1 MAIEVI
7 WDNEKKTVLRSIYGE
22 TWTWDDWAEADR
34 TTRQMLA
41 TVAHPVDFIEDAR
54 HTTIPANTLSQ
65 LPEIA
70 RHSPGLTSSQV
81 RKVVVVGTA
90 AYLHVVVGVF
100 KRVYPQTAQ
109 HVFVAETL
117 EEAYNILA
125 SSNGHRA

>member
-22 TWTWDDWAEADR
+22 TWTWADWAEADR
-34 TTRQMLA
+34 TTHKMLA
-41 TVAHPVDFIEDAR
+41 TVDHTVDFIEDAR

-70 RHSPGLTSSQV
+70 RHSPGLTSNQV
-81 RKVVVVGTA
+81 RKVVIVGTA
-90 AYLHVVVGVF
+90 AYLQVVVGVF

-109 HVFVAETL
+109 NVYMAADL
-117 EEAYNILA
+117 EEAYKILS